1 MKKALFVG
9 LGGIGQRHLRN
20 LRSLRGDEVEVIAYR
35 TRGQTQT
42 LTDKLEIEPGAN
54 LEQKYGVRTVP
65 SLDAALEEKPDV
77 VFITNPSSLHVPIA
91 RAAAQRGCDLFIE
104 KPLSDSLDGLEALAT
119 LVEEKR
125 LVTLV
130 GYQLRFHPLIAALRE
145 LLDAKAIGPVLAVK
159 AEVGEYLPYWHKYED
174 YRQMYASRR
183 ELGGGVVLSQIH
195 ELDYLY
201 SLFGMPRRVFA
212 MGGHLSSLEIDVED
226 VASISMEHEDR
237 ETGRLLPIHLHQ
249 DYVQRP
255 PSRTCTVIGDR
266 GRIHLDFHAMSIRQW
281 DGDAKLVLD
290 KSVAGFERNQLF
302 LDLMTHFLACV
313 DERKPTMVTVR
324 DGMQSM
330 RMALAA
336 RESLETR
343 RVVELGGGK

>member
-1 MKKALFVG
+1 MKALFVG

-20 LRSLRGDEVEVIAYR
+20 LRALRGDAVEVIAYR
-35 TRGQTQT
+35 TRGHTQT

-54 LEQKYGVRTVP
+54 LEEKYGVRTVP
-65 SLDAALEEKPDV
+65 SLEAALEEKPDA

-91 RAAAQRGCDLFIE
+91 RAAAERGCHLFIE
-104 KPLSDSLDGLEALAT
+104 KPLSDSLEGLDELAN
-119 LVEEKR
+119 LVEQKK
-125 LVTLV
+125 LVTMV
-130 GYQLRFHPLIAALRE
+130 GYQLRFHPLVVALRD
-145 LLDAKAIGPVLAVK
+145 LLAKDAVGPVLAVK

-195 ELDYLY
+195 EFDYLY
-201 SLFGMPRRVFA
+201 SLFGLPRRVFA

-226 VASISMEHEDR
+226 VASVSMEYVHAG
-237 ETGRLLPIHLHQ
+237 TGRVLPIHLHQ

-255 PSRTCTVIGDR
+255 PSRTCAVIGDR
-266 GRIHLDFHAMSIRQW
+266 GRIQLDFHAMTIRQW

-290 KSVAGFERNQLF
+290 KSFAGFERNQLF
-302 LDLMTHFLACV
+302 LDLMTHFLESV
-313 DERKPTMVTVR
+313 DAKKPTMVTVR
-324 DGMQSM
+324 DGIQSM

-343 RVVELGGGK
+343 KVVEL